1 MMQIKFRLTGV
12 APEQSLRLVEVDPE
26 QTIAEIKRSVA
37 IAYKLNPILAIQ
49 FIYRAKVLPD
59 NLKFSKIGIQ
69 PKTDLIT
76 VMATQAGGEQ
86 ITKEQILSHIFSFC
100 KKICRSSHRENIEK
114 AVLDQHAKTHF
125 TSLKQ
130 IEQYILD
137 YLDITLTGIDR
148 LVPDLFY
155 SEE

>member
-1 MMQIKFRLTGV
+1 MQIHFRLTGV
-12 APEQSLRLVEVDPE
+12 SAEQSLKIVEVDPE

-76 VMATQAGGEQ
+76 VMATQAGGIEENSKNTFLDSLFEEDGSGFSRIQ
-86 ITKEQILSHIFSFC
+86 EKILHP
-100 KKICRSSHRENIEK
+100 N
-114 AVLDQHAKTHF
+114 
-125 TSLKQ
+125 
-130 IEQYILD
+130 
-137 YLDITLTGIDR
+137 
-148 LVPDLFY
+148 LFLALF
-155 SEE
+155 EV